1 MQIVLALSILS
12 LPLDPVPLRALSASP
27 EAPRFA
33 LDHDVDSLT
42 TARFAT
48 FASVLN
54 RRRGDGWFLALVPQ
68 LETEGRIIPYQFWR
82 GRLGLETGVDL
93 PLEAGGLLSLSG
105 GLEHE
110 SDHRTVDLGAGF
122 DATERPIA
130 VVLNNLLLR
139 TDWIVPV
146 GGGWL
151 STTGI
156 GRLHVLTCT
165 TTFEDCPNGTTG
177 DVGVEATAEVLWAQ
191 AEPLFGA
198 FGTFAAAAGTW
209 MGQRAEIGGE
219 RRLDLRLG
227 IRQIRGWRGNWQF
240 ALWSRQGSPV
250 GVERGIVRQE
260 ARYGISVGFAR

>member
-1 MQIVLALSILS
+1 MQIVFALSIFIW
-12 LPLDPVPLRALSASP
+12 PPDPVSLRALSASP

-33 LDHDVDSLT
+33 LDHDTQNLT

-48 FASVLN
+48 FASILDA
-54 RRRGDGWFLALVPQ
+54 RRGRGWFMALVPQ

-82 GRLGLETGVDL
+82 GRLGFEVGLDL
-93 PLEAGGLLSLSG
+93 PTDSGELLSFSG

-122 DATERPIA
+122 DASERPIA

-139 TDWIVPV
+139 TDWIVRA

-151 STTGI
+151 ATTGI
-156 GRLHVLTCT
+156 ARLHVVTCT
-165 TTFEDCPNGTTG
+165 TTFEKCPNGTTG
-177 DVGVEATAEVLWAQ
+177 DVGFETTAEVLWAQ
-191 AEPLFGA
+191 SAPLFGQ
-198 FGTFAAAAGTW
+198 FGGFAAAAGTW

-227 IRQIRGWRGNWQF
+227 VRQIDGVRGNWQF

-250 GVERGIVRQE
+250 GVERGINRHE
-260 ARYGISVGFAR
+260 PRYGLSVGFAR